1 MHHLAEVK
9 NEIDGLLNPSAEARE
24 LVALLNNP
32 HFQVISN

>member
-24 LVALLNNP
+24 LITLLNNP
-32 HFQVISN
+32 HFQVN